1 MASSVNFGT
10 QQYSGFD
17 PSMMPG
23 CVMWL
28 DGADSATLTMSG
40 NTITQWRDKSANASV
55 GTSVGSPTQ
64 TTINGRSAVAFNGSQ
79 YFDFGDV
86 ANLGL
91 EQYNAFVV
99 AKFNSSNSVGTFFAK
114 SAGPPG
120 GTGLSAN
127 KYATYRSSNTN
138 QQPGMASLIQTSVG
152 MGNGEAVTT
161 DSYGGRA
168 DLRLFSFSWD
178 RASNRVFVNGL
189 QTGNR
194 SYVDSNV
201 SVTSTYKFLVGAYNS
216 SSGTTPPLAGYYL
229 FGVICEI
236 ILIFA
241 GITPAGRQ
249 QVERY
254 LVEKWQVGSLPSFL
268 PVGHAFKYN
277 RPIVRPF
284 QPIDDL
290 VDSPLLWLDAA
301 DSTTITGSPV
311 TQWMDKSGRGSNATT
326 GLGSVVAGTP
336 INSLNTL
343 RFGLNMTLNISN
355 FIMSNGLTSVFYV
368 FRGVTSNA
376 NTSAGTGYFIF
387 SRTADNFLVY
397 TGANQQFFSY
407 QNPAASRSYVAVM
420 GQTSERNWGNLSPTA
435 AFVNRVNVISTTG
448 DTYASSNG
456 LSLPRVAAG
465 SAGNSFYTATTYQI
479 STSRNLGDV
488 YTYDLGELIVFP
500 GVVSSAVAQ
509 RIEGY
514 LAWKWGARGSFP
526 TTHPYSRVLPTSPQ
540 FNPTMLFSDPAG
552 PGGLCYLW
560 FDAADTATIT
570 GTTQVTAWTSKGVR
584 GINTLTGIS
593 ATNRVGSCTSGS
605 NANGLNYIRCPA
617 GADLQW
623 TTLLGTTGRRT
634 WFLVARLV
642 TPLTSGTSA
651 GLVNAF
657 TGGGQ
662 DVIKID
668 YVDATTNNI
677 NLGAGTAVKL
687 AANVP
692 AATLASPFI
701 VSFVHTASSNSNIL
715 TINGAVQT
723 RTTSASAT
731 GYVSTSSTFLLGT
744 AAYNTTV
751 DLMEVIFYTQTPTT
765 APTQAQRQQVEGYLA
780 WKWGLRANL
789 PSTHPY
795 AKFTP

>member
-17 PSMMPG
+17 PAMMPG

-40 NTITQWRDKSANASV
+40 NTITQWRDKSPNASV

-64 TTINGRSAVAFNGSQ
+64 TTINGLPAVAFNGSQ

-99 AKFNSSNSVGTFFAK
+99 ARFNSSNSVGTFFAK

-120 GTGLSAN
+120 GAGSASN
-127 KYATYRSSNTN
+127 RYATYRWSNTN
-138 QQPGMASLIQTSVG
+138 QQPSMSSLIQTSVG
-152 MGNGEAVTT
+152 MGNGEASTT
-161 DSYGGRA
+161 DSYGARDA
-168 DLRLFSFSWD
+168 LRLFSFRWD
-178 RASNRVFVNGL
+178 RAANRVFVNGL
-189 QTGNR
+189 PTGNR
-194 SYVDSNV
+194 GYVDSNV

-216 SSGTTPPLAGYYL
+216 SSGTTPPLAGRYL
-229 FGVICEI
+229 NGVICEL
-236 ILIFA
+236 ILIFSA
-241 GITPAGRQ
+241 ITAADHQ

-254 LVEKWQVGSLPSFL
+254 LVEKWQVGSLPSFF

-277 RPIVRPF
+277 RPLVRPF
-284 QPIDDL
+284 QPLDDL
-290 VDSPLLWLDAA
+290 DGPLLWFDAA
-301 DSTTITGSPV
+301 DPTTITGSPV
-311 TQWMDKSGRGSNATT
+311 TQWRDKSGLGSNATT

-355 FIMSNGLTSVFYV
+355 TIIGGSYNSVFYV

-376 NTSAGTGYFIF
+376 NTNGGTGYFIF

-397 TGANQQFFSY
+397 GGNRQYFSY

-420 GQTSERNWGNLSPTA
+420 GHNSERNWGNLSPTT
-435 AFVNRVNVISTTG
+435 AFVNRVNVIATAG

-456 LSLPRVAAG
+456 LSLPQVAAG
-465 SAGNSFYTATTYQI
+465 NAINNSSGASTFQI

-488 YTYDLGELIVFP
+488 YTYDLGELIVFA
-500 GVVSSAVAQ
+500 GTASSAVAR

-514 LAWKWGARGSFP
+514 LAWKWGVQGSLP

-540 FNPTMLFSDPAG
+540 FNPTILFSTPTLS
-552 PGGLCYLW
+552 GGLCYLW
-560 FDAADTATIT
+560 FDAADTTTIT
-570 GTTQVTAWTSKGVR
+570 GTTQVTAWRSKGVR
-584 GINTLTGIS
+584 GIDTVTGIS

-605 NANGLNYIRCPA
+605 NVNGLNYIRCPA
-617 GADLQW
+617 GADLQL
-623 TTLLGTTGRRT
+623 TTITGGTGRRT

-701 VSFVHTASSNSNIL
+701 VSFVHTASSNSNVL

-723 RTTSASAT
+723 RTTSVSAT
-731 GYVSTSSTFLLGT
+731 GYVGTSSTFLLGT

-751 DLMEVIFYTQTPTT
+751 DLMEVIFYAQTTTT
-765 APTQAQRQQVEGYLA
+765 APSVGQRQRVEGYLA

-795 AKFTP
+795 AKLTP